1 MKKNSP
7 CHPNTDEMR
16 SRGSAAALLLYASA
30 DGATAL
36 PAEYFYAVRVYVTV
50 ACPLR
55 AAVLSDR
62 LLASAQL
69 YPEDSIR

>member
-1 MKKNSP
+1 MKKISP

-50 ACPLR
+50 ACPPR
-55 AAVLSDR
+55 AFGAPFG
-62 LLASAQL
+62 LASTL
-69 YPEDSIR
+69 PGGFDKIDY

>member
-1 MKKNSP
+1 MR
-7 CHPNTDEMR
+7 DETR

-50 ACPLR
+50 ACPPR
-55 AAVLSDR
+55 AFGAPFG
-62 LLASAQL
+62 LASTFPGGFDKID
-69 YPEDSIR
+69 Y